1 MVTRDFLFFD
11 NIRHK
16 TILADSLS
24 RKCPS
29 QKCIHIRGPT
39 SKNLKTSQF
48 QILGERVLSKIEV
61 LKKFRKNFSYV
72 FPERTLYSLPLEAE
86 SNGRAVR
93 A

>member
-11 NIRHK
+11 KVRHK
-16 TILADSLS
+16 TILADSWS

-29 QKCIHIRGPT
+29 RKGIHIRGPP

-48 QILGERVLSKIEV
+48 QIFGERVLSKIEV

>member
-1 MVTRDFLFFD
+1 MPQPEVYSHPWSAL
-11 NIRHK
+11 
-16 TILADSLS
+16 
-24 RKCPS
+24 
-29 QKCIHIRGPT
+29 Q
-39 SKNLKTSQF
+39 NLKTSQF
-48 QILGERVLSKIEV
+48 QILGEMVLSKIKV